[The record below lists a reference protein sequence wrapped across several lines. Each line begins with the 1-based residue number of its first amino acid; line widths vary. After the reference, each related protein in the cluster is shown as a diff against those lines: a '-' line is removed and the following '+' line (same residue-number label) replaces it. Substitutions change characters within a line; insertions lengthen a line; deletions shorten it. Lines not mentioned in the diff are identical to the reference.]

1 MAKVWLWM
9 RQSCIRLSE
18 EISQKRHTLR
28 PFLSPSLA
36 LFPFTLSS
44 IRDGPPLEGNYIKS
58 LANSSHC
65 HPSPNSILSFASL
78 LFFSAL
84 VQNDINFIAHLMA
97 AWV

>member
-18 EISQKRHTLR
+18 EISQKRLTLR
-28 PFLSPSLA
+28 PFLSLT

-58 LANSSHC
+58 LAELISLR